1 MPERLRTLLQWA
13 KANWPGGATGQIEA
27 QPVAP
32 DGSTRL
38 FARLTAGGLSL
49 VGMHC
54 PENIPEARAWHHLAG
69 VLAAAGAPVPDVLA
83 AEPERGLFLMSDLG
97 DANLH
102 QALSEA
108 ASEDET
114 AALYEPV
121 LVALARIQARGA
133 EQLELEYCFDGQ
145 RLSAEFLLERE
156 AGYFV
161 EWFVKA
167 ACGVQPGED
176 ARADLAGLA
185 ELAAAAGPWGL
196 VHRDFQ
202 SRNIVMGSGGIGIVD
217 FQGARLGP
225 AQYDLASL
233 LHDPYAGLPWSLR
246 KRLMNRYIELRIAQ
260 GPLDE
265 TLFRRGWPFV
275 SASRVM
281 QALGAYGFLCLERRK
296 AFFAAYARPALAT
309 LRGLLDGGEF
319 DRFAALRGLVD
330 LLPDD
335 PGPKLLAPAGDR

>member
-1 MPERLRTLLQWA
+1 
-13 KANWPGGATGQIEA
+13 
-27 QPVAP
+27 
-32 DGSTRL
+32 
-38 FARLTAGGLSL
+38 
-49 VGMHC
+49 MHC

-83 AEPERGLFLMSDLG
+83 AEPQRGLFLMSDLG
-97 DANLH
+97 DSNLH
-102 QALSEA
+102 QALSGA

-121 LVALARIQARGA
+121 LAALARIQARGA
-133 EQLELEYCFDGQ
+133 DKLDAAYCFDGQ

-156 AGYFV
+156 AGYFLD
-161 EWFVKA
+161 WFVKA
-167 ACGVQPGED
+167 ACGVEPGQD
-176 ARADLAGLA
+176 ARGDLA
-185 ELAAAAGPWGL
+185 ELAGQAAAAGPWGL

-202 SRNIVMGSGGIGIVD
+202 SRNIVIGPGGVGIVD

-233 LHDPYAGLPWSLR
+233 LHDPYTDLPWSLR

-265 TLFRRGWPFV
+265 AQFRRGWPFV

-309 LRGLLDGGEF
+309 LRGLLAGGEL
-319 DRFAALRGLVD
+319 DRFAALGALVD
-330 LLPDD
+330 QLPDD
-335 PGPKLLAPAGDR
+335 PGPKLLALAGDK